1 MRHISKSFPGV
12 KALDDV
18 GFSVAEGEVRA
29 LVGENGAGKSTLMKI
44 LNGNYKKDEGQILI
58 DGKEVDIT
66 DPLVAAAHGISI
78 IFQELNLVDQLSIA
92 ENIFAGRLSKGL
104 KRVNWKEINRK
115 AKELLDRIGFDADPR
130 TEVGSLTVA
139 GKQMVEIAKAL
150 SRDCRIILMDEPSA
164 TLTKK
169 ELNALFDIIRD
180 LKKRG
185 IAVIYIS
192 HRMEEIFEI
201 CETATVMRDGRIIGT
216 VNVGEVSPDRIVE
229 MMLQAEMNFLLALLA
244 AIAVGCACGAV
255 TGFFVATFRLSPFIV
270 SMTMQLAYK
279 GIALTITNQT
289 PVSVPHPVLQAIN
302 NIKLFNIFPIVF
314 FFFLLLAVLTELFL
328 RNTQFGRN
336 LFLVGGN
343 ISVADNLGIKARN
356 YIWSAYIF
364 QGLFAAIGGVVM
376 MTRQFSAS
384 GNLAL
389 QGPMEVIPMVIVGGT
404 SMAGGRGGALKTVG
418 GVVLLKII
426 YNAMTMFSIPAP
438 LQPFVKGLILL
449 VVIVSDKYMERRHEK
464 V

>member
-1 MRHISKSFPGV
+1 MTLAKKACKDYRIPLLAVLIFVIMSLVNKNFFTPYNIFTIADSISGYGIV
-12 KALDDV
+12 AL
-18 GFSVAEGEVRA
+18 GFTFIL
-29 LVGENGAGKSTLMKI
+29 LVGQL
-44 LNGNYKKDEGQILI
+44 
-58 DGKEVDIT
+58 DI
-66 DPLVAAAHGISI
+66 S
-78 IFQELNLVDQLSIA
+78 F
-92 ENIFAGRLSKGL
+92 
-104 KRVNWKEINRK
+104 
-115 AKELLDRIGFDADPR
+115 
-130 TEVGSLTVA
+130 GSV
-139 GKQMVEIAKAL
+139 IAL
-150 SRDCRIILMDEPSA
+150 SAC
-164 TLTKK
+164 
-169 ELNALFDIIRD
+169 
-180 LKKRG
+180 
-185 IAVIYIS
+185 
-192 HRMEEIFEI
+192 IF
-201 CETATVMRDGRIIGT
+201 M
-216 VNVGEVSPDRIVE
+216 

-255 TGFFVATFRLSPFIV
+255 TGFIV